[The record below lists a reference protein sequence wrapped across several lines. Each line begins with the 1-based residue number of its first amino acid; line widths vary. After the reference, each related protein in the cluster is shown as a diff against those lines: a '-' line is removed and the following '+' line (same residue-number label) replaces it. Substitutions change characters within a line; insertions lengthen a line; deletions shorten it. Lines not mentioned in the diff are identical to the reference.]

1 MTKRENLSAIIT
13 ILNEADR
20 PELVAFCEKQIE
32 ALNASKNA
40 IKKPTAEQQ
49 KNAALASDI
58 KDWMS
63 EVDRPVSIAEIMEH
77 FGSRIKSGQ
86 HANALMIKERK
97 AGEIRRVYNGK
108 AVFFEL
114 GQEENS

>member
-1 MTKRENLSAIIT
+1 MTKRENLTAIIE
-13 ILNEADR
+13 ILNEVDR
-20 PELVAFCEKQIE
+20 PDLVAFCEKQIE

-40 IKKPTAEQQ
+40 IKKPTKEQQ
-49 KNAALASDI
+49 ENAALASDI

-63 EVDRPVSIAEIMEH
+63 EIDRPVSIAEMMEH

-86 HANALMIKERK
+86 HANAIMIKERK
-97 AGEIRRVYNGK
+97 AGEVKRVYNGK

-114 GQEENS
+114 GREDT

>member
-1 MTKRENLSAIIT
+1 MTKRENLTAIIE

-20 PELVAFCEKQIE
+20 PDLVAFCEKQID

-40 IKKPTAEQQ
+40 IKKPTKEQQ
-49 KNAALASDI
+49 ENAALASDI

-63 EVDRPVSIAEIMEH
+63 EIDRPVSIAEMMEH

-86 HANALMIKERK
+86 HANAIMIKERK
-97 AGEIRRVYNGK
+97 AGEVKRVYNGK

-114 GQEENS
+114 GREDA